1 MPSVLIWNTQ
11 KKENSRHKS
20 LHHSL
25 VAYELVTSA
34 VILCPSSCQR
44 PSINWIWTPAADQL
58 HAEGKHQEEDVVG
71 TPQVHKSDIAAYLPA
86 SAVIAADAKQK
97 HEAARDLQ
105 SHHSSS
111 SEWFICDEPEIC
123 TRCFV
128 IHVTIQVI
136 QYYILIVPR

>member
-1 MPSVLIWNTQ
+1 M
-11 KKENSRHKS
+11 S
-20 LHHSL
+20 LLLLLLSCVQAL
-25 VAYELVTSA
+25 VKDL
-34 VILCPSSCQR
+34 L
-44 PSINWIWTPAADQL
+44 SIGYGPQLQINNVVL